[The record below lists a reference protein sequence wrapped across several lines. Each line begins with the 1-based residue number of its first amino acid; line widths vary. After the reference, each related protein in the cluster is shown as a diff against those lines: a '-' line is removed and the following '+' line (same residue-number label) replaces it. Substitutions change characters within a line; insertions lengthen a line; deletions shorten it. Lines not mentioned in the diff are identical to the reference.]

1 MYTVVILVAGQQ
13 WYGLK
18 NASCIRVQK
27 LLLWSIDHIFLKWYI
42 INFLLSMIMLNL
54 YVSLSYPL

>member
-18 NASCIRVQK
+18 NASCICVQK
-27 LLLWSIDHIFLKWYI
+27 LLLCCRLLWSIDHIFLKRYI
-42 INFLLSMIMLNL
+42 INFLL
-54 YVSLSYPL
+54 